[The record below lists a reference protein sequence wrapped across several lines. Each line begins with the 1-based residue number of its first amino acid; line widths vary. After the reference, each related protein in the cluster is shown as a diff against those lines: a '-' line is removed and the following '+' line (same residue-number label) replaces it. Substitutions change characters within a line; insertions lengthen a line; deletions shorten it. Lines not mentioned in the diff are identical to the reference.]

1 MEKVIRVFHSFAE
14 AEAAEIEEDRNMTPE
29 QRIAIVLE
37 LQTRIYPDAPQQ
49 RLARVYRI
57 TQHERS

>member
-1 MEKVIRVFHSFAE
+1 MRVFHSFAE
-14 AEAAEIEEDRNMTPE
+14 AEAAEIDEDRSMTPE

-37 LQTRIYPDAPQQ
+37 LQTRLYPDAPQQ

-57 TQHERS
+57 IQRERS